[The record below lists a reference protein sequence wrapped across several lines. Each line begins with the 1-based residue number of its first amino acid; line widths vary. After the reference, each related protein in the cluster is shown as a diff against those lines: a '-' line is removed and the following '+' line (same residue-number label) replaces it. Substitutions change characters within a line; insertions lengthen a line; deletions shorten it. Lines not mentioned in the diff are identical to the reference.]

1 MTEKGRIFWAAVLGS
16 YTRARRN
23 PRQTF
28 KNLGKSQTTY
38 YNRANNPESLTVEE
52 LKALIKEGRVPEEDV
67 IKFLYQ

>member
-16 YTRARRN
+16 YTRARRS